1 MKRDVALGVTG
12 FALIAVTYGM
22 ARFSWGIMLPDIRQE
37 IPFTPEV
44 AGLIAAC
51 SYVAYC
57 LSVFIAS
64 FLTDRFGPRVTAMLA
79 AILAAAGLLI
89 LAFSAAPLSLASG
102 LFIAGLSSGL
112 ASPSLAGAVNDDV
125 PPERQTQ
132 VNTVINAGTSGGI
145 ILSVP
150 ILFFMPGGWR
160 VACGVFALLALVCL
174 IAAWRSLPE
183 RGAKQTE
190 RALRWRIL
198 FRKPGMFRL
207 LVIAFVSGVA
217 SAAWWSFGPE
227 LLHSHTRVDSAM
239 TNILWLVSGGAGVL
253 AVFTGTVARR
263 IGMRGVYWGSQFFM
277 AASLAALAVSHGF
290 SGWLFPVVAMS
301 GAGYVILSGVL
312 LVQGAAIAQPSP
324 AAGVSIAFLMLA
336 AGQVVGSVLFGQLYG
351 TIGAVGALAVFSG
364 LSWVMLAVTP
374 DKHRQAS

>member
-22 ARFSWGIMLPDIRQE
+22 ARFSWGLMLPDIRQE

-64 FLTDRFGPRVTAMLA
+64 FLTSRFGPRVTA
-79 AILAAAGLLI
+79 ILAAVVAAVGLLI
-89 LAFSAAPLSLASG
+89 LAFAAAPLYLALG
-102 LFIAGLSSGL
+102 LFVAGMSSGL
-112 ASPSLAGAVNDDV
+112 ASPALAGAVNDAV
-125 PPERQTQ
+125 PDERQTQ
-132 VNTVINAGTSGGI
+132 VNTTINAGTSGGI

-160 VACGVFALLALVCL
+160 VSCLVFALLALVCL
-174 IAAWRSLPE
+174 LAAWRTLPKS
-183 RGAKQTE
+183 ASKSTE
-190 RALRWRIL
+190 GSPHWRAL

-207 LVIAFVSGVA
+207 LGIAFVSGIA

-227 LLHSHTRVDSAM
+227 LLQQHTKVDSAM
-239 TNILWLVSGGAGVL
+239 TNILWLVSGGAGVI
-253 AVFTGTVARR
+253 AVFTGTAARR
-263 IGMRGVYWGSQFFM
+263 TGMRGVYWGSQFFM
-277 AASLAALAVSHGF
+277 AASLAALALSHGF
-290 SGWLFPVVAMS
+290 NGCLFPVVAMS

-312 LVQGAAIAQPSP
+312 LVQGAEIAQPSP
-324 AAGVSIAFLMLA
+324 AAGVSMAFLMLA
-336 AGQVVGSVLFGQLYG
+336 AGQVVGSVLFGQLYSA
-351 TIGAVGALAVFSG
+351 IGAAGALAVFSG

-374 DKHRQAS
+374 DRHHQAN